1 MYTSIRGRT
10 LVVSSTYKF
19 LKSLRQRKI
28 NVDVND
34 LVKYKEGLTNLVKE
48 KHISNIIHNYKL
60 QMDNIPFL
68 IVRDLCE
75 ILTLYDAFEMYYQF
89 NVPLD
94 EEYVNNLNKQ
104 FCKVPYIPKKLK
116 AQIAND
122 KLELLKRFQDPN
134 MEIDAREHLIL
145 FRSLVLKF
153 FLQDTKCRENLFKIQ
168 NIYLEKKGTHF
179 KKYQIFNKKSLKKG
193 TYYQP
198 FVDLILKFYFHNK
211 LYYETMTD
219 ILPIIGYKNHIP
231 VFNPELF
238 GLSKQCYSLQQLKM
252 VNITY
257 MRRFA

>member
-19 LKSLRQRKI
+19 LKSFKHRKI
-28 NVDVND
+28 NIDIND
-34 LVKYKEGLTNLVKE
+34 LVKYKEELTNLVKE

-68 IVRDLCE
+68 ILRDLCE
-75 ILTLYDAFEMYYQF
+75 TLTLYDAFENYYDF
-89 NVPLD
+89 NVLLD
-94 EEYVNNLNKQ
+94 EEYVKNLNKQ
-104 FCKVPYIPKKLK
+104 FCKVSYIPKKIK
-116 AQIAND
+116 AQIVND

-134 MEIDAREHLIL
+134 MVIDAREHLIL
-145 FRSLVLKF
+145 FRALVLKF
-153 FLQDTKCRENLFKIQ
+153 FLQDSQCRENLFKIQ
-168 NIYLEKKGTHF
+168 DIYVEKKRTHF

-198 FVDLILKFYFHNK
+198 FVDQILKFYFHNK

-231 VFNPELF
+231 VLNPELF
-238 GLSKQCYSLQQLKM
+238 GLSKQCYSLRELKLI
-252 VNITY
+252 NITY
-257 MRRFA
+257 MMRFA